1 MIKTID
7 ITSGEKSGIYQYL
20 SATVTPRPIAFVSSV
35 DSKGNKNLSPFSFFN
50 VFSVNPPILVFSPV
64 RRVRNNTS
72 KHTLDNV
79 HQVKECVISLVTEA
93 IAQQVSLSSCDFD
106 AETNEFEKAGFTE
119 VKSDLV
125 TPSRVKESPINF
137 ECKINDIISLGEE
150 GGAGNLVIAEVL
162 KMHINKNV
170 LSRNK
175 AIDPIKLNIAS
186 RLGANWYGKITKE
199 SIYKIVKP
207 ISRIGMGIDN
217 LPEEIK
223 SSEIL
228 TGNELAILAS
238 AENIP
243 EKKEFLLRDNKNTTE
258 KHILAKDLLSQDKI
272 EEAWQI
278 LL

>member
-7 ITSGEKSGIYQYL
+7 VKSGETAGLYQYL
-20 SATVTPRPIAFVSSV
+20 SAAVTPRPIAFVSTI
-35 DSKGNKNLSPFSFFN
+35 DKDGNKNLSPFSFFN

-79 HQVKECVISLVTEA
+79 HQVKECVISLVNED
-93 IAQQVSLSSCDFD
+93 IAQQVSLASCDFD

-125 TPSRVKESPINF
+125 LPSRIKESPVNF
-137 ECKINDIISLGEE
+137 ECKVNEVITLGKE
-150 GGAGNLVIAEVL
+150 GGAGSLVLCEVL
-162 KMHINKNV
+162 KMHIDEAILDKNG
-170 LSRNK
+170 N
-175 AIDPIKLNIAS
+175 IDPFKLNIVS
-186 RLGANWYGKITKE
+186 RLGANWYGKTTKE
-199 SIYKIVKP
+199 SLYEIAKP
-207 ISRIGMGIDN
+207 ISRMGMGIDN
-217 LPEEIK
+217 LPEEIRNSK
-223 SSEIL
+223 IL

-243 EKKEFLLRDNKNTTE
+243 EKNSDENKMTVSE
-258 KHILAKDLLSQDKI
+258 KHQTAKQLLSLGKS

>member
-7 ITSGEKSGIYQYL
+7 VKSGETTGLYQYL
-20 SATVTPRPIAFVSSV
+20 SAAVTPRPIAFVSTI
-35 DSKGNKNLSPFSFFN
+35 DKDGNKNLSPFSFFN

-79 HQVKECVISLVTEA
+79 HQIKECVISLVNED
-93 IAQQVSLSSCDFD
+93 IAQQVSLASCDFN

-125 TPSRVKESPINF
+125 APSRIKESPVNF
-137 ECKINDIISLGEE
+137 ECKVNKVITLGQE
-150 GGAGNLVIAEVL
+150 GGAGSLVLCEVL
-162 KMHINKNV
+162 KMHIDEAILDENGN
-170 LSRNK
+170 
-175 AIDPIKLNIAS
+175 IDPFKLNIVS
-186 RLGANWYGKITKE
+186 RLGSNWYGKTTKE
-199 SIYKIVKP
+199 SLYEIAKP

-217 LPEEIK
+217 LPENIK
-223 SSEIL
+223 NSKIL

-243 EKKEFLLRDNKNTTE
+243 ERKEFSLRDKKNTKE
-258 KHILAKDLLSQDKI
+258 KHILAKELLSQEKSGD
-272 EEAWQI
+272 AWQI